1 MSSVNDNARKI
12 FSLRYLRESFFLD
25 ILLHLNKDFALLF
38 IFYLMTYFTCKYFLK
53 CPQVFCI
60 QPAFF
65 SLRLILW
72 KASFPAPNHLR
83 TSIYRGLSIY
93 YYCFLQLLLCA
104 TKLCPESESKIHL
117 CFSTNYNS
125 FVNKIKTTIYSYSNI
140 KRCCNFRLGF
150 NIWNIVVYYCK

>member
-104 TKLCPESESKIHL
+104 TKRRILHQGIITSLLEYSGRNHWWQRNNSVTFWMYVVVPINNL
-117 CFSTNYNS
+117 NS
-125 FVNKIKTTIYSYSNI
+125 F
-140 KRCCNFRLGF
+140 L
-150 NIWNIVVYYCK
+150 